1 MVGKDKIFVFD
12 LDGTLADTAPALL
25 NAGNQVLRSIGRNPI
40 ELEQYKGFIGG
51 GTK

>member
-40 ELEQYKGFIGG
+40 ELEQYKAFILF
-51 GTK
+51 